1 MNQKTN
7 MDKYNKFYRA
17 ECPNC
22 ETKVLLTMDV
32 YTVLQ
37 AFHVNNPA
45 VAHAVKKLLAAGER
59 GYKDTAQDLEEAI
72 VSIKRAIELEGLL
85 KCQ

>member
-1 MNQKTN
+1 MSQKTN
-7 MDKYNKFYRA
+7 MDKYNKLYRA
-17 ECPNC
+17 ACPNC
-22 ETKVLLTMDV
+22 ETNVLLTMDV

-37 AFHVNNPA
+37 AFQVTNPA
-45 VAHAVKKLLAAGER
+45 VAHAVKKLLAAGDR
-59 GYKDTAQDLEEAI
+59 GYKDTSQDLEEAI